1 MKRPGVSWIIF
12 LLGLI
17 PLALWQDALR
27 SSLGD
32 WLSFA
37 VLVVYLLLLR
47 LIGDGV
53 MRALQRRTER
63 DST

>member
-1 MKRPGVSWIIF
+1 MKRPSASWIIF
-12 LLGLI
+12 MLGLI

-37 VLVVYLLLLR
+37 VVIAYLLLLR
-47 LIGDGV
+47 LIGDSV
-53 MRALQRRTER
+53 MRAAQGRTGK

>member
-1 MKRPGVSWIIF
+1 MKRPSASWIIF
-12 LLGLI
+12 MLGLI

-27 SSLGD
+27 SALGD

-37 VLVVYLLLLR
+37 VVIAYLLLLR
-47 LIGDGV
+47 LIGDSV
-53 MRALQRRTER
+53 MRAAQRRTEK

>member
-1 MKRPGVSWIIF
+1 MKRPSVSWIIF
-12 LLGLI
+12 MLGLI
-17 PLALWQDALR
+17 PLALWQNALR

-37 VLVVYLLLLR
+37 AVIAYLLLLR
-47 LIGDGV
+47 LIGDSV
-53 MRALQRRTER
+53 MRAVQRRTEK